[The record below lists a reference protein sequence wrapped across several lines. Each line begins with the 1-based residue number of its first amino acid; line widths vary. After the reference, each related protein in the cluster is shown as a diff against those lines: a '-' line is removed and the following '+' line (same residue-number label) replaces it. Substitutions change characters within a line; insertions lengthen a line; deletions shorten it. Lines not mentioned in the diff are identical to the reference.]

1 MSSIDIFAK
10 FLELYP
16 EFQDKVSD
24 WAPFEENSIKMS
36 LSDGSGTFEFTYVDE
51 EHYELILHA
60 EYPKPDRSKLLKAY
74 TAFVVAAF
82 LAVIFWNGY
91 QIFEYVSAIEPNEPT
106 STTAPIEPTEESTE
120 EPTITPTETIP
131 EPTETQPTE
140 VPSEPPSEP
149 ETTESVPNVDLD
161 DLELLA
167 CAIYT
172 EVGGNCEDCLRYCG
186 DVILNRVDSSRFP
199 NTIYEVL
206 TQPGQ
211 YAKFK
216 NGVSWPS
223 RASNPNEAESVE
235 RAYRIARELL
245 EGKHSELYGSGY
257 IWQATF
263 KQGTEG
269 FWCCTEYYGKS

>member
-16 EFQDKVSD
+16 EFQDKIYA
-24 WAPFEENSIKMS
+24 WAPYEENSIRMM
-36 LSDGSGTFEFTYVDE
+36 LRTGDGVFEFTYVDD
-51 EHYELILHA
+51 EHHELILQNP
-60 EYPKPDRSKLLKAY
+60 YPKPDRSKLLKIY
-74 TAFVVAAF
+74 TALVVAIF

-91 QIFEYVSAIEPNEPT
+91 QVFKYIQSV
-106 STTAPIEPTEESTE
+106 ESTE
-120 EPTITPTETIP
+120 PTFTTTPIESIITPTETIP
-131 EPTETQPTE
+131 EPTETEPSE
-140 VPSEPPSEP
+140 VPSEPPIEP
-149 ETTESVPNVDLD
+149 ETTETTPDIDLD

-186 DVILNRVDSSRFP
+186 DVILNRVDSPKFP
-199 NTIYEVL
+199 DTIYEVL

-216 NGVSWPS
+216 NGVNWPS
-223 RASNPNEAESVE
+223 RANNPNEAESIE
-235 RAYRIARELL
+235 RAYRIARELM
-245 EGKHSELYGSGY
+245 EGKHSELYGNGY

-269 FWCCTEYYGKS
+269 FWCCNEYYGKS